1 MLKKVTYT
9 GQDPSPIK
17 LAITDIFEKFPY
29 YDVAQDVTAVQ
40 DILVWDN
47 LTSAERINYQSIAN
61 QITLQWETH
70 RIPATENY
78 SDELNAANLRG
89 YMRDEVYAFEIVFLL
104 KDGKQ
109 TDGFHIPGRE
119 KSSNEQSST

>member
-1 MLKKVTYT
+1 MLQQFK
-9 GQDPSPIK
+9 I
-17 LAITDIFEKFPY
+17 
-29 YDVAQDVTAVQ
+29 
-40 DILVWDN
+40 ILVWDN

-61 QITLQWETH
+61 QIKLQWETH

-119 KSSNEQSST
+119 KSF